1 MSSKLSHYKE
11 HLYSVHIIDEGVSIH
26 NEKYADLLDIDDI
39 LVFGFISALHS
50 YTFSVGQEEVR
61 SIDFGLSKF
70 LFESLDDGKL
80 IVVITKDSFPKNE
93 ESNLL
98 KGIKL
103 RYNLLTETLSPDS
116 IDSLLDIKER
126 AIPLDLVVEI
136 RKKGISK
143 PKEDNEVQAEIPQIS
158 IPDVKIEEFFIE
170 KIMNEEVLTE
180 NRLNSIKKSLSSF
193 FLGYKYLVAGLF
205 VIVKEEQL
213 TSFVFSRKKTEEI
226 FPLIQEILKDKS
238 IIDTE
243 LTQETKQITKTQI
256 ENQEIW
262 TLTYGSTKIAA
273 RAIFISLSAAELN
286 EMIPHLSRILYFI
299 NKVL

>member
-1 MSSKLSHYKE
+1 MSSKLSQYKE
-11 HLYSVHIIDEGVSIH
+11 HLFSLHIIDEGVSVH

-50 YTFSVGQEEVR
+50 YTFSVGQEEVK
-61 SIDFGLSKF
+61 SIDFGLSRF
-70 LFESLDDGKL
+70 LFEPLDDGKL
-80 IVVITKDSFPKNE
+80 IVAITKSSFPQNE
-93 ESNLL
+93 EEDFL

-103 RYNLLTETLSPDS
+103 RYSLLTETLSLDS

-126 AIPLDLVVEI
+126 AIPLDLVAEI
-136 RKKGISK
+136 RKKGI
-143 PKEDNEVQAEIPQIS
+143 KEQKIDNETQAEIPLIS
-158 IPDVKIEEFFIE
+158 IPEVKIEEFYIE

-193 FLGYKYLVAGLF
+193 FLGYKYLIAGLF
-205 VIVKEEQL
+205 VIVKKDQL
-213 TSFVFSRKKTEEI
+213 TSFVFSRKKIDEI

-243 LTQETKQITKTQI
+243 LTQETKQINKTQV

-262 TLTYGSTKIAA
+262 TLTYGSTQIAA
-273 RAIFISLSAAELN
+273 RAIFFSLSSLELN
-286 EMIPHLSRILYFI
+286 EMTPHLSRILYFV
-299 NKVL
+299 NKII

>member
-1 MSSKLSHYKE
+1 MSSKLSQYKE
-11 HLYSVHIIDEGVSIH
+11 HLYSVHIIDEGVSVH
-26 NEKYADLLDIDDI
+26 NEKYTDLLDIDDI

-50 YTFSVGQEEVR
+50 YTFSVGQEEVK
-61 SIDFGLSKF
+61 SIDFGSSKF
-70 LFESLDDGKL
+70 LFETLDDGKL
-80 IVVITKDSFPKNE
+80 IVAITKESFPKSE
-93 ESNLL
+93 EMDLL

-103 RYNLLTETLSPDS
+103 RYSILTETLSLDS

-136 RKKGISK
+136 RKKGIK
-143 PKEDNEVQAEIPQIS
+143 KQKEDSGIQAETPQIS
-158 IPDVKIEEFFIE
+158 IPDVKIEEFHIE

-205 VIVKEEQL
+205 VIVKEDQL
-213 TSFVFSRKKTEEI
+213 TSFVFSRKKIDEI
-226 FPLIQEILKDKS
+226 FPLIQEILKNKS

-262 TLTYGSTKIAA
+262 TLTYGSTKYAA
-273 RAIFISLSAAELN
+273 RAIFFGLSVAELK
-286 EMIPHLSRILYFI
+286 EMTPHLSRILYFV
-299 NKVL
+299 NKTI

>member
-1 MSSKLSHYKE
+1 MSSKLSQYKE
-11 HLYSVHIIDEGVSIH
+11 HLFSVHIIDEGVSVH
-26 NEKYADLLDIDDI
+26 NEKYANLVDIDDI

-50 YTFSVGQEEVR
+50 YTFSVGQEEVK

-70 LFESLDDGKL
+70 LFEPLDDGKL
-80 IVVITKDSFPKNE
+80 IVAITKESFPKSDE
-93 ESNLL
+93 EDFL

-103 RYNLLTETLSPDS
+103 RYSLLTEALSLDS

-136 RKKGISK
+136 RKKGIK
-143 PKEDNEVQAEIPQIS
+143 QQKKDNGIQAEIPQIS
-158 IPDVKIEEFFIE
+158 IPEVTIEEFYIE

-180 NRLNSIKKSLSSF
+180 NRLNSIRKSLSSF

-205 VIVKEEQL
+205 VIVKEDQL
-213 TSFVFSRKKTEEI
+213 TSFVFSRKKVDEI

-238 IIDTE
+238 IVDTE
-243 LTQETKQITKTQI
+243 LTQETKQINKAQI
-256 ENQEIW
+256 EDQEIW

-273 RAIFISLSAAELN
+273 RAIFFGLSSRELN
-286 EMIPHLSRILYFI
+286 EMIPHLSRILYFV
-299 NKVL
+299 NKMI